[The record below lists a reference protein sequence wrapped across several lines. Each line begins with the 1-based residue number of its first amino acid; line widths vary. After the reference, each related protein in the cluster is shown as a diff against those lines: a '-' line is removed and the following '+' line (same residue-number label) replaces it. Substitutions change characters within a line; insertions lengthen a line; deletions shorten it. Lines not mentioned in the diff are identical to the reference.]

1 MQHYSWIWELKPTRS
16 QQSHAWPGG
25 VAGMSSGGP
34 ALHPL
39 EPLLYGLGL
48 QWGITAS
55 WSSRPRPADLW
66 GCPLLPCCYRGL
78 FAPSPASPGRV
89 PPCSPCPAMQ
99 CQPTLGVGGALL
111 SPVLRRGPKVLSL
124 PVWALRWIS
133 VPQLPPNKIRAGIVH
148 PLLILNKWLYLIC
161 CLCSGGFSSLRVADT
176 HRESPAF
183 DCNLKS

>member
-66 GCPLLPCCYRGL
+66 GCPPAPLLLPWAVCPQPGL
-78 FAPSPASPGRV
+78 TQPSSPL
-89 PPCSPCPAMQ
+89 Q
-99 CQPTLGVGGALL
+99 
-111 SPVLRRGPKVLSL
+111 SL
-124 PVWALRWIS
+124 PCNAMPTYFGGWRSAAQPSAAQGPQSAVTASLGSALD
-133 VPQLPPNKIRAGIVH
+133 
-148 PLLILNKWLYLIC
+148 
-161 CLCSGGFSSLRVADT
+161 FSATAST
-176 HRESPAF
+176 
-183 DCNLKS
+183 

>member
-1 MQHYSWIWELKPTRS
+1 MEAQPCTPWSPYSMGWGCSGASRD
-16 QQSHAWPGG
+16 PG
-25 VAGMSSGGP
+25 P
-34 ALHPL
+34 P
-39 EPLLYGLGL
+39 GLGQL
-48 QWGITAS
+48 TSGA
-55 WSSRPRPADLW
+55 A
-66 GCPLLPCCYRGL
+66 PLLPCCYHGL

-89 PPCSPCPAMQ
+89 LPCSPCPAMQ
-99 CQPTLGVGGALL
+99 CRPTLGVGGALL

-183 DCNLKS
+183 DRNLKS